1 MFDPSAEINAV
12 LEAEAPALFASL
24 SPLGRRAFFPPDI
37 PAQAAQAR
45 GKRWNGTIGQIT
57 DGHGGAVGIPA
68 LAGALAGLGERERS
82 QALLYSPIEGIHEV
96 RERWRAWQ
104 RRGVAAEIPSSL
116 PIVTVGL
123 THALSILAELFIAE
137 GRPVAVAAPLWGN
150 YRQTFAV
157 RGGGRMVTAPAYVD
171 GRFSPL
177 AFEQALADVPV
188 GEPAVALVNIPS
200 NPGGYSPDPAERL
213 ALVSSLLR
221 IAADRTLVVVCDDA
235 YLGLV
240 YEPGIACGSLFWEL
254 VGAHPNLVPVKVDGA
269 TKEFSF
275 FGGRVGFL
283 TFAVD
288 PASGAAKALESKVKM
303 LIRSGLGSPV
313 ATSQMVL
320 LGGLRQAGVEEDVE
334 AVRQLLEGRYRALK
348 AALAEADP
356 ELIVSLPFNSGCFA
370 LVELPE
376 KLGLTSEQVRLHL
389 LEKYE
394 TGLISIAPRYLRIA
408 HCSVDEADLP
418 EMVER
423 MVRAVTDL
431 AG

>member
-1 MFDPSAEINAV
+1 MPDPSTEINAA
-12 LEAEAPALFASL
+12 LEAEAPALFAAL

-57 DGHGGAVGIPA
+57 DGHGGAVGLPA
-68 LAGALAGLGERERS
+68 LAGALSGLGERDSS
-82 QALLYSPIEGIHEV
+82 QALLYSPIEGLAEV

-104 RRGVAAEIPSSL
+104 RRGVAAEVPSSL

-123 THALSILAELFIAE
+123 THALSLLAELFAAE

-150 YRQTFAV
+150 YRQTFQV
-157 RGGGRMVTAPAYVD
+157 RGGGRVVTAPAYVE
-171 GRFSPL
+171 GRFNAL
-177 AFEQALADVPV
+177 AFEQALADIPA
-188 GEPAVALVNIPS
+188 GEPAVALINIPS
-200 NPGGYSPDPAERL
+200 NPGGYSPDPAERRE
-213 ALVSSLLR
+213 LVQSLLR
-221 IAADRTLVVVCDDA
+221 IAAARPLVAVCDDA

-240 YEPGIACGSLFWEL
+240 YEPGIARESLFWEL

-313 ATSQMVL
+313 ATSQVML
-320 LGGLRQAGVEEDVE
+320 LQGLRQAGVEADVE

-348 AALAEADP
+348 AALSGADP
-356 ELIVSLPFNSGCFA
+356 ELLVPLPFNSGCFA

-408 HCSVDEADLP
+408 HCSVDAADLA
-418 EMVER
+418 EMIER
-423 MVRAVTDL
+423 LSRAVGEL